1 MNITVV
7 FGRRVKVKKRIWDLS
22 KLRIITVQVL
32 TVQNMQTHNCIL
44 GCSVPRP
51 TPVKASIFSNNVPD
65 AQGAV
70 TVQTQ
75 SGCLSWVLHNSA
87 IPNHFYCLRV
97 ISVIKP
103 RNDGA
108 WWVQWGCVITGE
120 NDIICVINI
129 DVGFTDACCKEINMF
144 ILLSFFFESTYLPIN
159 QYQETGNLNVHFFA
173 HSL

>member
-1 MNITVV
+1 
-7 FGRRVKVKKRIWDLS
+7 
-22 KLRIITVQVL
+22 
-32 TVQNMQTHNCIL
+32 MQTHNCIL

-51 TPVKASIFSNNVPD
+51 TAVKASIFSNNVPD

-75 SGCLSWVLHNSA
+75 SGCLSYVLHYSA

-120 NDIICVINI
+120 NDIISRCVIKI
-129 DVGFTDACCKEINMF
+129 RVGFTDACCKEINMF
-144 ILLSFFFESTYLPIN
+144 IRLSFFFESMYLPIN
-159 QYQETGNLNVHFFA
+159 QYQETGNINVYFLHTA
-173 HSL
+173 YKINRNLSYSC